1 LAAEDYLVAIKYYSC
16 MENNLKAHWEHIYAT
31 KQPHQVSWTQETPTT
46 SIQLIEELNLPKDA
60 GIIDIGGGDS
70 HLVDHLLK
78 QGYTNLTVLDISAA
92 AIERAKERLQSD
104 ADKVKWVVS
113 DILDFKPKATYTLWH
128 DRASFHFQITE
139 DAIDKYLS
147 ILKKTV
153 NHYAIIGGFST
164 EGPKKCSALEIKQYN
179 EEDLQQCMA
188 IAELKTLKSL
198 RVDHITPM
206 GGSQNFLFGVFQ
218 KLI

>member
-1 LAAEDYLVAIKYYSC
+1 
-16 MENNLKAHWEHIYAT
+16 MENNLKAHWEHIYTT
-31 KQPHQVSWTQETPTT
+31 KQPHEVSWTQETPTT
-46 SIQLIEELNLPKDA
+46 SIKLIEELNLPKNA

-70 HLVDHLLK
+70 YLVDHLLVR
-78 QGYTNLTVLDISAA
+78 GFTNLTVLDISAA
-92 AIERAKERLQSD
+92 AINRAKERLQLN
-104 ADKVKWVVS
+104 ADKVNWVVS
-113 DILDFKPKATYTLWH
+113 DILDFKPKTTYTLWH

-139 DAIDKYLS
+139 KAIDKYLS

-164 EGPKKCSALEIKQYN
+164 DGPKKCSALDIKQYN
-179 EEDLQQCMA
+179 EEALEKRIA
-188 IAELKTLKSL
+188 IAELEPMKTM

-218 KLI
+218 KPI

>member
-1 LAAEDYLVAIKYYSC
+1 
-16 MENNLKAHWEHIYAT
+16 MENNLKAHWEHIYTT
-31 KQPHQVSWTQETPTT
+31 KQPHEVSWTQETPTT
-46 SIQLIEELNLPKDA
+46 SIKLIEELNLPKNA

-70 HLVDHLLK
+70 YLVDHLLVR
-78 QGYTNLTVLDISAA
+78 GFTNLTVLDISAA
-92 AIERAKERLQSD
+92 AINRAKERLQLN
-104 ADKVKWVVS
+104 ADKVNWVVS
-113 DILDFKPKATYTLWH
+113 DILDFKPKTTYTLWH

-139 DAIDKYLS
+139 KAIDKYLS

-164 EGPKKCSALEIKQYN
+164 DGPKKCSALEVKQYN
-179 EEDLQQCMA
+179 EEALEKRIA
-188 IAELKTLKSL
+188 IAELEPMKTM

-218 KLI
+218 KPI

>member
-1 LAAEDYLVAIKYYSC
+1 

-31 KQPHQVSWTQETPTT
+31 KQPHEVSWTQETPTT
-46 SIQLIEELNLPKDA
+46 SMQLIEELNLPKDA

-92 AIERAKERLQSD
+92 AIERAKERLQSN
-104 ADKVKWVVS
+104 ADKVQWVIS
-113 DILDFKPKATYTLWH
+113 DILDFKPKTTYTLWH
-128 DRASFHFQITE
+128 DRASFHFQITDE
-139 DAIDKYLS
+139 AINQYLNV
-147 ILKKTV
+147 LKKATKG
-153 NHYAIIGGFST
+153 YAIVGGFST
-164 EGPKKCSALEIKQYN
+164 EGPKKCSALDIKQYD
-179 EEDLQQCMA
+179 EEALQQCMA